1 MHLHL
6 VPVRYVSQP
15 GHLSL
20 MESSRIPLCL
30 LGRIAGEG
38 ISLGGGWKKFQVKG
52 LFGAKVAT
60 RGTAKKKIM
69 KVWQSAEK

>member
-1 MHLHL
+1 MY
-6 VPVRYVSQP
+6 RS
-15 GHLSL
+15 
-20 MESSRIPLCL
+20 MESSSIPLCL

-38 ISLGGGWKKFQVKG
+38 IGLGGGWKKFQVSKG

-60 RGTAKKKIM
+60 RGTAKKKMM